1 MRGAFETE
9 TEVHVVPLRD
19 EREHVTSGMACHC
32 KPRVEWVFSARLYG
46 SRSHKNKRLIEGIE
60 KEARH
65 AQGA

>member
-1 MRGAFETE
+1 M
-9 TEVHVVPLRD
+9 PLRD